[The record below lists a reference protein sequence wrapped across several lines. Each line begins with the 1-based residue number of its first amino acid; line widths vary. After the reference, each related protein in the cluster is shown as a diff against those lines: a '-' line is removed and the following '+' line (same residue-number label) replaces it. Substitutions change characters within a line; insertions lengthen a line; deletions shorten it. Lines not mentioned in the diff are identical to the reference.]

1 MATIGRRAYAEMF
14 GPTVGDRVRL
24 ADTDLLIEVEH
35 DLTLGAGGYGEEV
48 KFGGGKTIRDGMA
61 QSQRTRGEGA
71 MRTAA
76 PDSARVDLFLTGGI
90 SAGYAVLIGDSLRA
104 PNKAVIERVLPPPPM
119 MWAALGRLAIPPL
132 PDTVVTEEGGTIY
145 AEIGRPAV
153 WRVTIKGG
161 RLTQLARLSGG
172 RIAELVTRD
181 EGGRLLYEVPG
192 RRKLWLAIIRDEE
205 VPPFAATIWT
215 R

>member
-1 MATIGRRAYAEMF
+1 MNSKLCAFVAVLSVVTGACAPRVTPLKGAPVPNRALPTIQLPAGHRRIVFRWDFQEQS
-14 GPTVGDRVRL
+14 
-24 ADTDLLIEVEH
+24 LLTH
-35 DLTLGAGGYGEEV
+35 
-48 KFGGGKTIRDGMA
+48 
-61 QSQRTRGEGA
+61 GEGA

-90 SAGYAVLIGDSLRA
+90 AAGYAILIGDSLRA
-104 PNKAVIERVLPPPPM
+104 PNKTQNERVLPPPPM
-119 MWAALGRLAIPPL
+119 MWAALGRLAIPSL
-132 PDTVVTEEGGTIY
+132 PDTVVTEESGAIH
-145 AEIGRPAV
+145 AEIGRPAA

-161 RLTQLARLSGG
+161 RLTQLARLNGG

-192 RRKLWLAIIRDEE
+192 RRKLWMGIIRDEE
-205 VPPFAATIWT
+205 VPPFAASIWT

>member
-1 MATIGRRAYAEMF
+1 MTSKLFASLAVLAVLTGACAPRVTPLKGAPAPNRALPNIQLPSGHRRIVFRWDFEEQS
-14 GPTVGDRVRL
+14 
-24 ADTDLLIEVEH
+24 LL
-35 DLTLGAGGYGEEV
+35 
-48 KFGGGKTIRDGMA
+48 
-61 QSQRTRGEGA
+61 TRGEGA

-76 PDSARVDLFLTGGI
+76 PDSARVDLFLTGGL

-145 AEIGRPAV
+145 AEIGRPAA
-153 WRVTIKGG
+153 WRVTIKGS
-161 RLTQLARLSGG
+161 RLTQLARLNGG
-172 RIAELVTRD
+172 RIAEVVTRD

-192 RRKLWLAIIRDEE
+192 RRKLWLSITRDEE
-205 VPPFAATIWT
+205 VSPFAATIWT